1 MCEKI
6 TAVFFSNRRKIIKN
20 SLHKIFSK
28 EKMLKLEKLD
38 LNKRPEDL
46 KPEVYYKFVQLY
58 EGK

>member
-1 MCEKI
+1 
-6 TAVFFSNRRKIIKN
+6 
-20 SLHKIFSK
+20 
-28 EKMLKLEKLD
+28 MLKLEKLD